1 MSDERFQVV
10 KADAVFEDA
19 SGLDAFVR
27 KCVEDGAKQY
37 ADSFAAEGTPRWQA
51 AYIAYSQ
58 GFYDAMS
65 IVTRVVGGYS
75 HKYTGPFPIVVT
87 KQVDDE

>member
-1 MSDERFQVV
+1 MSDDGFKVV
-10 KADAVFEDA
+10 KTDVVFGDA

-58 GFYDAMS
+58 GFYDA
-65 IVTRVVGGYS
+65 VTMVRRVIGGYGY
-75 HKYTGPFPIVVT
+75 KYVEPPPIVVT
-87 KQVDDE
+87 KQVDGE